1 MVVIEPMTVIGGILG
16 HAKSTVDYLKD
27 VKNASKDQKDLL
39 NEIIATQSI
48 LTQLQSHA
56 KDAQWKVAMDAL
68 NQKDGALEQL
78 TAELEK
84 METKLKSPSGKV
96 GKAVN
101 VLAWHFNKDDVKKH
115 FERIG
120 RINGVLQLALQ
131 NNHRFILHRIVR

>member
-1 MVVIEPMTVIGGILG
+1 MTVIGSVLG
-16 HAKSTVDYLKD
+16 HAKITVDYLKD

-48 LTQLQSHA
+48 LTQLQDHA
-56 KDAQWKVAMDAL
+56 KDAQWKATMDTL
-68 NQKDGALEQL
+68 NQKDGLLEQL
-78 TAELEK
+78 TTELEK
-84 METKLKSPSGKV
+84 METKLKWKSGKV

-101 VLAWHFNKDDVKKH
+101 AMTWHFNKDDVKKH

-131 NNHRFILHRIVR
+131 NNHRFALHRIAR

>member
-1 MVVIEPMTVIGGILG
+1 MTVIGVVLG
-16 HAKSTVDYLKD
+16 HAKSIVDYLKD

-48 LTQLQSHA
+48 LTQLQDHA
-56 KDAQWKVAMDAL
+56 KDAQWKATMDTL
-68 NQKDGALEQL
+68 NQKDGLLQQL
-78 TAELEK
+78 TTELEK
-84 METKLKSPSGKV
+84 METKLKTPGGKV

-101 VLAWHFNKDDVKKH
+101 AMTWHFNKDDVKKH

-131 NNHRFILHRIVR
+131 NNHRFALHRIAR